1 MADPLE
7 RDIEALVEQLGFEV
21 VEIERAGSKKRP
33 LLQLRIDRMAAA
45 AEAVGDA
52 QAEAGAGVTLEDCGR
67 VSRAVEAYLDER
79 PDVPERYVLEVSS
92 PGVERPLVRRR
103 DFERFRGR
111 TVAVQGKAPLYRG
124 SKRVEGELLG
134 IEGEEGG
141 GLVRLRTSDGADLA
155 IARELTKRINLVY
168 RWGGEGRGG

>member
-7 RDIEALVEQLGFEV
+7 RDVEALVEQLGFEV

-33 LLQLRIDRMAAA
+33 LLRLRIDRVAVA
-45 AEAVGDA
+45 AEAGGEA
-52 QAEAGAGVTLEDCGR
+52 QAEAGVTLEDCGR

-168 RWGGEGRGG
+168 RWGGERREG